1 MRLRYLLCADV
12 VLMIAMLAIGCR
24 KPEPQLHLRHV
35 HTQPL
40 TSDPS
45 VGSDD
50 DVCPREYAVCR
61 GTVRT

>member
-12 VLMIAMLAIGCR
+12 VLMVAMLAIGCR
-24 KPEPQLHLRHV
+24 KPEPTLHLRQ
-35 HTQPL
+35 TQPL

-61 GTVRT
+61 GTDLT